1 MDLNLKERFF
11 TLIGMLLLVI
21 AVNFMSAWGYQVF
34 WNEVVLNI
42 WQLFTTEDVLN
53 TMRLSYW
60 VCFVI
65 AFSIRLI
72 LKGGNPKDVVVDF
85 AEALGLALG
94 KSLITLIYIGLT
106 IMLTS
111 IIF

>member
-1 MDLNLKERFF
+1 MKLKETFF
-11 TLIGMLLLVI
+11 TFIGMLLLVI
-21 AVNFMSAWGYQVF
+21 VANFVSAWGYQVF

-65 AFSIRLI
+65 TFSIGLI
-72 LKGGNPKDVVVDF
+72 WKGDTKESTENF
-85 AEALGLALG
+85 AEACGVVLGRSVT
-94 KSLITLIYIGLT
+94 KLIIIGLT
-106 IMLTS
+106 LMMTAT
-111 IIF
+111 IF